1 MVLSLSGR
9 TGLAECAHVGAYL
22 SLSLHVTVL
31 CVQAGIFVGRKERER
46 KRGGGNPIFADSALA
61 VGRIDIC
68 LLHTLPGLMLLLLLM
83 VAPPYSLPSP
93 DNMPKCPRKARTHTY
108 TLPTTMHTV
117 SFFLSFSTRRVVCK
131 EDALNASDML
141 LSLPFLLPVHF
152 STGGGVT
159 LV

>member
-83 VAPPYSLPSP
+83 VAPPFSLPSP
-93 DNMPKCPRKARTHTY
+93 DNMPKCPGKARTHVHVTY
-108 TLPTTMHTV
+108 H
-117 SFFLSFSTRRVVCK
+117 
-131 EDALNASDML
+131 DAYSIIFPEL
-141 LSLPFLLPVHF
+141 
-152 STGGGVT
+152 
-159 LV
+159 